1 MRILFSGVPALGHL
15 LPLVPLARA
24 AQAAGHDVAL
34 LTSGGMREPMATELP
49 TVPVLAAGPMPPDLF
64 AEVARRIPGSD
75 PANRPEPAAVAEFF
89 AGARVDLT
97 VDDAVREAR
106 AWTPDVVV
114 ADAVDLVGPLVAAEL
129 GVPYAIVA
137 FGPEVPD
144 EFRRPMTELV
154 LPRYAQR
161 GVEPAPPVA
170 LLDPTPVSL
179 QAPGWTQ
186 PPVTIPFRSE
196 PHSRPDA
203 ASDQPLAPF
212 PVSEWRPRVLVTLGT
227 VFGDAAL
234 LTAILGGFHPDEA
247 DVVATVGVIGE
258 RLDDTEHVHFVP
270 FRPMRELLEGV
281 DLVVAAA
288 GAGTVLAAASVG
300 VPMVL
305 LPQGAD
311 QFINAARAAEA
322 GVAVVVDEP
331 SAVGPAVHRMLAE
344 RSHFAAARRLG
355 EETAQRP
362 SATDAVRELV
372 ERVERDRAE
381 RVA

>member
-64 AEVARRIPGSD
+64 AEVGRRIPGSD

-89 AGARVDLT
+89 AGTRVDLT
-97 VDDAVREAR
+97 VDDALR
-106 AWTPDVVV
+106 AAHGWEPDVVV

-137 FGPEVPD
+137 FGPEVPE
-144 EFRRPMTELV
+144 EFRRPMAELV

-161 GVEPAPPVA
+161 GVVPTLPIA

-196 PHSRPDA
+196 PHSRPDVA
-203 ASDQPLAPF
+203 AEQPLAPF

-227 VFGDAAL
+227 VFGDATL
-234 LTAILGGFHPDEA
+234 LTAILDGFHPDEV

-258 RLDDTEHVHFVP
+258 RLDDTEHVHFLP

-322 GVAVVVDEP
+322 GVAVVADDP

-372 ERVERDRAE
+372 DRVERIA
-381 RVA
+381 

>member
-34 LTSGGMREPMATELP
+34 LTSGGMREPLATELP

-64 AEVARRIPGSD
+64 SEVARRIPGSD

-89 AGARVDLT
+89 AGTRVDLT
-97 VDDAVREAR
+97 VDDAVRAAR
-106 AWTPDVVV
+106 GWAPDVVV

-137 FGPEVPD
+137 FGPEVPE
-144 EFRRPMTELV
+144 EFRRPMAELV
-154 LPRYAQR
+154 LPRYAER
-161 GVEPAPPVA
+161 GVVPTPPIA

-203 ASDQPLAPF
+203 AAEQPLAP
-212 PVSEWRPRVLVTLGT
+212 VSARGGRPRVLVTLGT

-234 LTAILGGFHPDEA
+234 LTAILDGFQPDEA
-247 DVVATVGVIGE
+247 DLVATVGVIGE
-258 RLDDTEHVHFVP
+258 RLDDSEHVRFVP

-300 VPMVL
+300 VPTVL

-355 EETAQRP
+355 DETAQRP

-372 ERVERDRAE
+372 ERVER
-381 RVA
+381 VA

>member
-34 LTSGGMREPMATELP
+34 LTSGGMREPMSTELP

-89 AGARVDLT
+89 AGTRVDLT
-97 VDDAVREAR
+97 VDDALR
-106 AWTPDVVV
+106 ATRGWEPDVVV

-137 FGPEVPD
+137 FGPEVPE
-144 EFRRPMTELV
+144 EFRRPMAELV
-154 LPRYAQR
+154 LPRYEQR
-161 GVEPAPPVA
+161 GVVPTPPVA

-196 PHSRPDA
+196 PHSRPDVA
-203 ASDQPLAPF
+203 AEQPLAPF
-212 PVSEWRPRVLVTLGT
+212 PASEWRPRVLVTLGT
-227 VFGDAAL
+227 VFGDATL
-234 LTAILGGFHPDEA
+234 LTAILDGFHPDEV

-258 RLDDTEHVHFVP
+258 RLDDTEHVHFLP

-344 RSHFAAARRLG
+344 RSHFTAARRLG

-362 SATDAVRELV
+362 SATDAVSELV
-372 ERVERDRAE
+372 DRVERIA
-381 RVA
+381 

>member
-34 LTSGGMREPMATELP
+34 LTSGGMREAMSTELP
-49 TVPVLAAGPMPPDLF
+49 AVPVLAAGPMPPDLF

-97 VDDAVREAR
+97 IDDAVRA
-106 AWTPDVVV
+106 AHGWAPDVVV

-129 GVPYAIVA
+129 GVPHAVVA
-137 FGPEVPD
+137 FGPEVPE
-144 EFRRPMTELV
+144 EFRHPMTELV

-161 GVEPAPPVA
+161 GVAPTPPVA
-170 LLDPTPVSL
+170 LLDPTPASL
-179 QAPGWTQ
+179 QAAGWTQ

-196 PHSRPDA
+196 PHSRPNA
-203 ASDQPLAPF
+203 ASDAPLAPF
-212 PVSEWRPRVLVTLGT
+212 PASDWRPRVLVTLGT

-234 LTAILGGFHPDEA
+234 LTAIIDGFHPDEA

-258 RLDDTEHVHFVP
+258 HLDDTEHVHFVP

-288 GAGTVLAAASVG
+288 GAGTVLAAVSVG

-322 GVAVVVDEP
+322 GVAIVVDEP
-331 SAVGPAVHRMLAE
+331 GAVGPAVHRLLAD
-344 RSHFAAARRLG
+344 RSHFDAARRLG
-355 EETAQRP
+355 EETANRP
-362 SATDAVRELV
+362 SAAAAIGELV
-372 ERVERDRAE
+372 ERVERAHGE

>member
-34 LTSGGMREPMATELP
+34 LTSGGMREPMSTELP

-89 AGARVDLT
+89 AGTRVDLT
-97 VDDAVREAR
+97 VDDALRAAR
-106 AWTPDVVV
+106 GWEPDVVV

-137 FGPEVPD
+137 FGPEVPE
-144 EFRRPMTELV
+144 EFRRPMAELV
-154 LPRYAQR
+154 LPRYEQR
-161 GVEPAPPVA
+161 GVVPTPPVA

-179 QAPGWTQ
+179 QAPAWTQ

-196 PHSRPDA
+196 PHSRPDVA
-203 ASDQPLAPF
+203 AEQPLAPF
-212 PVSEWRPRVLVTLGT
+212 PASEWRPRVLVTLGT
-227 VFGDAAL
+227 VFGDATL
-234 LTAILGGFHPDEA
+234 LTAILDGFHPDEV

-258 RLDDTEHVHFVP
+258 RLDDTEHVHFLP

-311 QFINAARAAEA
+311 QFINATRAAEA

-344 RSHFAAARRLG
+344 RSHFTAARRLG

-362 SATDAVRELV
+362 SATDAVSELV
-372 ERVERDRAE
+372 DRVERIT
-381 RVA
+381 

>member
-89 AGARVDLT
+89 AGTRIDLT
-97 VDDAVREAR
+97 ADDAERAAR
-106 AWTPDVVV
+106 GWAPDVVV

-137 FGPEVPD
+137 FGPEVPE
-144 EFRRPMTELV
+144 EFRRPMAELV
-154 LPRYAQR
+154 LPRYAER
-161 GVEPAPPVA
+161 GVVPTPPIA

-196 PHSRPDA
+196 PHSRPDTA
-203 ASDQPLAPF
+203 AEPLAP
-212 PVSEWRPRVLVTLGT
+212 VSVRGGRPRVLVTLGT

-234 LTAILGGFHPDEA
+234 LTAILDGFQPDEA
-247 DVVATVGVIGE
+247 DLVATVGVIGE
-258 RLDDTEHVHFVP
+258 RLDDSEHVHFVP

-300 VPMVL
+300 APMVL

-355 EETAQRP
+355 DETAQRP

-372 ERVERDRAE
+372 ERVERVGRIA
-381 RVA
+381 

>member
-34 LTSGGMREPMATELP
+34 LTSGGMREPMSTELP

-89 AGARVDLT
+89 AGTRVDLT
-97 VDDAVREAR
+97 VDDALRAAR
-106 AWTPDVVV
+106 GWEPDVVV

-137 FGPEVPD
+137 FGPEVPE
-144 EFRRPMTELV
+144 EFRRPMAELV
-154 LPRYAQR
+154 LPRYEQR
-161 GVEPAPPVA
+161 GVVPTPPVA

-196 PHSRPDA
+196 PHSRPDVA
-203 ASDQPLAPF
+203 AEQPLAPF
-212 PVSEWRPRVLVTLGT
+212 PASEWRPRVLVTLGT
-227 VFGDAAL
+227 VFGDATL
-234 LTAILGGFHPDEA
+234 LTAILDGFHPDEV

-258 RLDDTEHVHFVP
+258 RLDDTEHVHFLP

-311 QFINAARAAEA
+311 QFINATRAAEA

-372 ERVERDRAE
+372 DRVERIA
-381 RVA
+381 

>member
-24 AQAAGHDVAL
+24 AQAAGHDAAL
-34 LTSGGMREPMATELP
+34 LTSGGMREPLATELP

-89 AGARVDLT
+89 AGTRVDLT
-97 VDDAVREAR
+97 VDDAVRAAR
-106 AWTPDVVV
+106 GWAPDVVV

-137 FGPEVPD
+137 FGPEVPE
-144 EFRRPMTELV
+144 EFRRPMAELV
-154 LPRYAQR
+154 LPRYAER
-161 GVEPAPPVA
+161 GVVPTPPIA

-196 PHSRPDA
+196 PHSRPDTTA
-203 ASDQPLAPF
+203 EQPLAP
-212 PVSEWRPRVLVTLGT
+212 VSARGGRPRVLVTLGT

-234 LTAILGGFHPDEA
+234 LTAILDGFQPDEA
-247 DVVATVGVIGE
+247 DVVATIGVIGE
-258 RLDDTEHVHFVP
+258 RLDDTEHVRFVP
-270 FRPMRELLEGV
+270 FRPMRELLESV

-372 ERVERDRAE
+372 ERVER
-381 RVA
+381 VA